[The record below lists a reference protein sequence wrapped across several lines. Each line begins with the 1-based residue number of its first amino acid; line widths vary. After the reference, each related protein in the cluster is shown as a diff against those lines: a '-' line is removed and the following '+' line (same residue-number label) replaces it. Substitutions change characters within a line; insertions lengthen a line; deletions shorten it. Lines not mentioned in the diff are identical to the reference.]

1 MPAKQE
7 VDLGRYFDI
16 EGVRIDTRRVDRAL
30 RRVPGLLQE
39 ELLDG
44 LTHIRKGFF
53 KALYA
58 YTGLKDKRFI
68 ATKNVGIG
76 RHIRVY
82 RNPRK
87 GDILDIQLGIFS
99 RSGQVKIHETGGEI
113 EAPPGRRLTI
123 PIGEALDPA
132 TGRVK
137 KWFRNTK
144 KSFARDEL
152 FIFRSKKGQSF
163 LVKRSGEKLLFY
175 FVLRN
180 KVKILPR
187 YPLRFYDT
195 WDRMEG
201 YRMETLNKH
210 VERALNKE

>member
-1 MPAKQE
+1 MAPKQE
-7 VDLGRYFDI
+7 VDLGRYFDK

-44 LTHIRKGFF
+44 LDHVRKGFF
-53 KALYA
+53 KALYT
-58 YTGLKDKRFI
+58 YSGLKDKRFL

-99 RSGQVKIHETGGEI
+99 RSGIVKIHETGGEI

-123 PIGEALDPA
+123 PIGEALD
-132 TGRVK
+132 TGGRLK
-137 KWFRNTK
+137 KWFRGGK

-152 FIFRSKKGQSF
+152 FLMRSRSGQSF